1 MKRMH
6 KDTLIGLYKTRV
18 LGHRKTDRTRL
29 TLAITTLT
37 LSLLFMPYVITA
49 QTATMAG
56 KVTDELTGEP
66 LQGAE
71 LTLEATGLSA
81 TTDRDGRYI
90 LRNIPP
96 DTHNLSIRFPAY
108 VSKEMAITVSAGE
121 RLAQTLELQQSFAD
135 GDKIFVEAAQRDRAQ
150 VVAAQQH
157 SKQIKSVVTL
167 EQINRWG
174 DASIQEALIRIP
186 GVQAGSQ
193 GDINLRG
200 AGLNRYYVTVDGQR
214 IGSTGLG
221 DRSVNLDMLPVD
233 LYRELEVINVLS
245 PDMDADAIGGV
256 INLTTYQPVGRERAL
271 NVTLGGDANA
281 QYFDFTGPGNRASIR
296 YSETLTDEL
305 ALAVNLSHQLTH
317 QSWERLEIDYDVAD
331 FGNGPVDVVE
341 RVAPGLHNDSR
352 RSVGGGLHLTY
363 QPSDWATYHLRSLIN
378 SNNRLVNINID
389 NYTANGDWINPEST
403 GLLGNQGEYRHE
415 AQQEDISIQN
425 LIFQGGA
432 NYLFNSIQ
440 FRVNMEWSQSQI
452 EKKSFVF
459 PFTLDGMNFD
469 IDMNDRSRTQMNVAS
484 PHFLMDDGSIDRR
497 FINMA
502 SLDRIYDDHVDN
514 IYLVRMDVD
523 IPHKLGT
530 LQWGSNVKM
539 MNKTGEFD
547 ERNLT
552 YAGRYNM
559 SRFAAFEQRDI
570 SILNKYTMPWLIE
583 QNGARN
589 FLEAQLPKFSF
600 DEDLNRKISDIWN
613 YQSYENIYSGYG
625 MANFERGNIL
635 LRGGMRIEHTVAK
648 YEGSEISLD
657 EMDSYV
663 SSLPVNKRNSYT
675 HLFPNTQILFSPGNL
690 TNILLAYSR
699 SIERPPFQ
707 MLAPFEIVNLQDTTL
722 FRGNMEL
729 EPVSSN
735 NLDFKVNR
743 HTASLGVLSIG
754 LFYKDLQ
761 NFVTLQQQII
771 QAEKGQFREFD
782 SLFNEQED
790 ELSIHES
797 SFNNSDDTA
806 TLYGAEFSWRQHL
819 SFLPGFL
826 SNFGTF
832 VNYTWTDSF
841 YKTDR
846 QDEVEIP
853 WQSPQV
859 VNAAV
864 EYTQNRFYI
873 QVSYNRTASF
883 LSNLGQSGLAPSL
896 YGSESTF
903 LDQYQDGHTDL
914 SASFRFRIS
923 DQFRFW
929 ADASNLWRRERIGYQ
944 GSRDNYPSQIDYNG
958 GRNFR
963 IGIRFDL

>member
-378 SNNRLVNINID
+378 SNNHLVNAHKNVWAANENWIDSHNVTAGLYNYDVGLKDID
-389 NYTANGDWINPEST
+389 NQQYLVQGSANYIFNEFNLGIELELSRSVVDYES
-403 GLLGNQGEYRHE
+403 
-415 AQQEDISIQN
+415 
-425 LIFQGGA
+425 LIFPFQMNGLDYSLNVEDNLRPIIVTADPPPIESHDMILQTIEHISSKQVDNRYMGNVDIEIPFA
-432 NYLFNSIQ
+432 KGLFNVGTRAQLKSKDVGDLGAFTF
-440 FRVNMEWSQSQI
+440 FRLNYRGFMNLGGF
-452 EKKSFVF
+452 EKNHNGTTV
-459 PFTLDGMNFD
+459 LG
-469 IDMNDRSRTQMNVAS
+469 Q
-484 PHFLMDDGSIDRR
+484 
-497 FINMA
+497 
-502 SLDRIYDDHVDN
+502 YD
-514 IYLVRMDVD
+514 L
-523 IPHKLGT
+523 
-530 LQWGSNVKM
+530 
-539 MNKTGEFD
+539 
-547 ERNLT
+547 
-552 YAGRYNM
+552 
-559 SRFAAFEQRDI
+559 
-570 SILNKYTMPWLIE
+570 PWLANPDALQNFYVVNAPGMIKDHETMHIE
-583 QNGARN
+583 SDFRN
-589 FLEAQLPKFSF
+589 IE
-600 DEDLNRKISDIWN
+600 IS
-613 YQSYENIYSGYG
+613 ENIFAGYG
-625 MANFERGNIL
+625 MSTLHFGRL
-635 LRGGMRIEHTVAK
+635 TLKGGARLEFTKLQNNGRLTDFDRFGGYNLSIDTSRVHHH
-648 YEGSEISLD
+648 ID
-657 EMDSYV
+657 
-663 SSLPVNKRNSYT
+663 
-675 HLFPNTQILFSPGNL
+675 LFPNAQLIYKPMESTKLHLSYTQ
-690 TNILLAYSR
+690 
-699 SIERPPFQ
+699 SIARPAFQ
-707 MLAPFEIVNLQDTTL
+707 MLAPFEFANRQDTTL
-722 FRGNMEL
+722 IRGNMEL
-729 EPVSSN
+729 EPVSADN
-735 NLDFKVNR
+735 VDFFIDHYLANLGNI
-743 HTASLGVLSIG
+743 SMN
-754 LFYKDLQ
+754 LFYKRLK
-761 NFVTLQQQII
+761 NFAAFQQQTIHV
-771 QAEKGQFREFD
+771 QEGEFKGIDPMFSEET
-782 SLFNEQED
+782 SL
-790 ELSIHES
+790 IPVKES
-797 SFNNSDDTA
+797 SFYNSGESA
-806 TLYGAEFSWRQHL
+806 TLYGAGFSWHQNIT
-819 SFLPGFL
+819 FLPGIL
-826 SNFGTF
+826 SNLGIYA
-832 VNYTWTDSF
+832 NYTWTGST
-841 YKTDR
+841 YKTNN
-846 QDEVEIP
+846 ENNIALP
-853 WQSPQV
+853 GQSPHV
-859 VNAAV
+859 VNGALH
-864 EYTQNRFYI
+864 YTQARFFA
-873 QVSYNRTASF
+873 QLSYHFTDR
-883 LSNLGQSGLAPSL
+883 LISNPSL
-896 YGSESTF
+896 IEPASSF
-903 LDQYQDGHTDL
+903 HSQDNLFPKQNLDGWTDL
-914 SASFRFRIS
+914 SFSFMYRIS
-923 DQFRFW
+923 DHFRFW
-929 ADASNLWRRERIGYQ
+929 ADVSNLLKREQVLYNH
-944 GSRDNYPSQIDYNG
+944 SHEASPSLTDYYG
-958 GRNFR
+958 GHKLRM
-963 IGIRFDL
+963 GIRFDL